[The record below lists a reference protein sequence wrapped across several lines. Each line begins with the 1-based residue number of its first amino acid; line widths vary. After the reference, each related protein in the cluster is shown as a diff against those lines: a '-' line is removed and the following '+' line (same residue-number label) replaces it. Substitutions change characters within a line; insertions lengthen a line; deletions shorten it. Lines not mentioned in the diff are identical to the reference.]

1 MPNLKFS
8 KHLLALLALSG
19 ALVTGLPA
27 ISWAGGNAG
36 LTIFSGVERRDI
48 LDYYL
53 QFGGRPGER
62 ERYKLYIPAK
72 KMTQGAKVIYI
83 SYPENFDAKFP
94 VNSNSKIKKDKL
106 RVETQKQGKLD
117 IEDVVWDQKSRFLQI
132 VLAEPAV
139 ANSKV
144 TVTLSNVTNPTFG
157 TYYLVADVM
166 ASGDI
171 PVRLYVGTWIVD
183 IQR

>member
-1 MPNLKFS
+1 MLNFKFS
-8 KHLLALLALSG
+8 KHLFALLALSG

-36 LTIFSGVERRDI
+36 LTIFSGVERSDI

-62 ERYKLYIPAK
+62 DRYKLYIPAK
-72 KMTQGAKVIYI
+72 KMTQGAKVFYI
-83 SYPENFDAKFP
+83 SYPENFDGKFS
-94 VNSNSKIKKDKL
+94 VNPDGTINKNKI
-106 RVETQKQGKLD
+106 RVETQKQGTLE
-117 IEDVVWDQKSRFLQI
+117 IEDVVWDKESRFLQI
-132 VLAEPAV
+132 VVAEPAV
-139 ANSKV
+139 VNSKV
-144 TVTLSNVTNPTFG
+144 TITLSNVTNPTFG
-157 TYYLVADVM
+157 TYYLVSDVM